1 MAHAS
6 HVLKAYCANPHQ
18 PLVFCSECGKEEDEA
33 EINWPCNKT
42 FYIKKVDIIITPAY
56 RKFVSG
62 LPD

>member
-1 MAHAS
+1 MPHPS
-6 HVLKAYCANPHQ
+6 HKLKAYTADYKK